1 MGNVVS
7 LSSALSVCVCVA
19 KETYYTGKR
28 DLLYRQKRPTIQ
40 AKETY
45 YTGKRDLLYRQKRP
59 TIQAKET
66 YYKGKRDLL

>member
-45 YTGKRDLLYRQKRP
+45 YRGKGDH
-59 TIQAKET
+59 
-66 YYKGKRDLL
+66 KGTESQRAARCRGVSSV